1 MRTAKELVLCALLG
15 AILHAAK
22 FAMSFLPNIEPVTLL
37 LAVYV
42 LTVGAK
48 RTLWATAVF
57 VGLEGLLYGFGLWF
71 WCYCYVWPLW
81 VLTVWLLRRNTAR
94 VLWAVAAGA
103 YGMSFGALMALPYLA
118 IGGPAMLASVWISG
132 IPWDVAHCAGN
143 FVLALA
149 LLPGL
154 CKAFGEIS
162 RRAAL

>member
-1 MRTAKELVLCALLG
+1 MVCALLG
-15 AILHAAK
+15 AMLHAAK
-22 FAMSFLPNIEPVTLL
+22 FAMSFLPNIEPATLL
-37 LAVYV
+37 LAADV
-42 LTVGAK
+42 LTLGA
-48 RTLWATAVF
+48 RRALWATAVF

-81 VLTVWLLRRNTAR
+81 VLAVWLLRRNASR
-94 VLWAVAAGA
+94 MLWAVAAGA
-103 YGMSFGALMALPYLA
+103 YGMSFGALMALPYLV

-149 LLPGL
+149 LLAPL
-154 CKAFGEIS
+154 CGAFARVR